1 MPAAE
6 RQLSSPR
13 RKSVPVALAAWLEG
27 RRRAIAWLVL
37 LGVVLAS
44 PSLGTGLVADDLLH
58 QLLLRARPGIPGLTP
73 KAFDLFHFA
82 NGDPGSAHQLM
93 NHGVFPWWTDP
104 EVVLAFLRPLTG
116 VTHWLDHRLWPGS
129 PALMH
134 LHSLLWFGL
143 LLAIVGRTY
152 TKLLP
157 ARGTALLALL
167 LFAIDDA
174 HAPAV
179 SWIANRNLTLS
190 LVFALLALLAHH
202 RVRQANGAGAPW
214 LGPML
219 LGVGLL
225 AGEAAITGA
234 AYLLSYALF
243 LDKGPL
249 RSRLTSLVGYLV
261 VILAW
266 RVVYQR
272 LGYGAVGSG
281 VYIDPGA
288 EPLVFARA
296 ALTRVPILLLGT
308 FALPWSDLWEVY
320 PLVLPGLRV
329 VVFCLA
335 LVTCVGL
342 AALFR
347 PLLRQSPSA
356 RFWAAGCGLSLLPS
370 AATFPH
376 DRLLLGASIGAMA
389 LLSELFLETQHAVQ
403 RGRRLLVGAF
413 VVVHLV
419 LAPMLLPYRSANV
432 AHLNVPLWKADASL
446 SKWPELARQTLII
459 VNPPVAP
466 FGSYLPIYRE
476 AALAPR
482 PHRFL
487 WLATGVSELRIRRVD
502 TRTLSVRPALG
513 YLSDPSQLMLRG
525 LARPLKLGEKVNLD
539 QATFEIVALT
549 ADGRPAEVRVRFTRE
564 LGDPQLVFLRWGTHG
579 YVRFD
584 LPEVGASVVL
594 PRVDLLTALFG

>member
-1 MPAAE
+1 VPAA
-6 RQLSSPR
+6 
-13 RKSVPVALAAWLEG
+13 LAEWLEG
-27 RRRAIAWLVL
+27 RRRAVAWLVL
-37 LGVVLAS
+37 LGMVLAS
-44 PSLGTGLVADDLLH
+44 PSLGTGLVADDFLH
-58 QLLLRARPGIPGLTP
+58 QLLLRERPGIPGLTP
-73 KAFDLFHFA
+73 KTFDLFHFA
-82 NGDPGSAHQLM
+82 SGDPASARQLM

-104 EVVLAFLRPLTG
+104 QVVLAFLRPLTG
-116 VTHWLDHRLWPGS
+116 ITHFLDHRLWPGL

-152 TKLLP
+152 MKLLP

-190 LVFALLALLAHH
+190 LVFALSALLAHH

-243 LDKGPL
+243 LDQGSL
-249 RSRLTSLVGYLV
+249 RSRLTSLVGYAV
-261 VILAW
+261 VILVW
-266 RVVYQR
+266 RIVYQC

-281 VYIDPGA
+281 VYIDPA
-288 EPLVFARA
+288 SEPLAFAQA
-296 ALTRVPILLLGT
+296 ALTRVPVLLLGT
-308 FALPWSDLWEVY
+308 FALPWSDLWEIY
-320 PLVLPGLRV
+320 PLVFPGLRV
-329 VVFCLA
+329 AVFCFS
-335 LVTCVGL
+335 LVTCVAL
-342 AALFR
+342 AVLFR
-347 PLLRQSPSA
+347 PLLRRSPSA

-376 DRLLLGASIGAMA
+376 DRLLLGAAIGAMA
-389 LLSELFLETQHAVQ
+389 LFSELFLETRPADQ

-419 LAPMLLPYRSANV
+419 LAPVLLPFRSATV
-432 AHLNVPLWKADASL
+432 AHLNVPLWRADASI
-446 SKWPELARQTLII
+446 SKLPDLARRTLII

-476 AALAPR
+476 AARGPR

-487 WLATGVSELRIRRVD
+487 WLATGVSEVRICRVD
-502 TRTLSVRPALG
+502 ASTLSVRPVRG
-513 YLSDPSQLMLRG
+513 YLSDPSQLMLRS
-525 LARPLKLGEKVNLD
+525 LERPLKLGEKVSLD
-539 QATFEIVALT
+539 AATFEVVALT
-549 ADGRPAEVRVRFTRE
+549 ADGRPAEVEVRFARE
-564 LGDPQLVFLRWGTHG
+564 LSDPRLIFLRWGGQG

-594 PRVDLLTALFG
+594 PRVDLLNALFG